1 MREARPNTLSSKCLS
16 KETPKSA
23 RPGIIITSNLA
34 PEIFF
39 VQNLSQ
45 TELTYTTGLPGIRI
59 LFLGQKLRHIWQ
71 GPKGQTISE

>member
-1 MREARPNTLSSKCLS
+1 MREGRPNTLSSKCLI
-16 KETPKSA
+16 KETPTSA

-45 TELTYTTGLPGIRI
+45 TELTYTTDLPGI

>member
-1 MREARPNTLSSKCLS
+1 MREARPNTLSSKCLI
-16 KETPKSA
+16 KETPTSA

-45 TELTYTTGLPGIRI
+45 TELTYVYNRPAWNPISR
-59 LFLGQKLRHIWQ
+59 
-71 GPKGQTISE
+71 PKASTYLARS

>member
-1 MREARPNTLSSKCLS
+1 MREARPNTLSSKCPI
-16 KETPKSA
+16 KETPTSA
-23 RPGIIITSNLA
+23 RPSIIITSNLA
-34 PEIFF
+34 PEIFYF

-45 TELTYTTGLPGIRI
+45 TELTYTTDLPGI